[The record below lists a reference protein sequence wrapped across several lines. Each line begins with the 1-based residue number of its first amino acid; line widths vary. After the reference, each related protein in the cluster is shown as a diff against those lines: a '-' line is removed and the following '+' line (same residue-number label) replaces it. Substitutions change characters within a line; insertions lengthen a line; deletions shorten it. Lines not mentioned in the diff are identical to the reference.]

1 MEILEGSWTGVIKIK
16 VSNFIS
22 FSYFIILSASTVF
35 KKKYILLNFKVHY
48 KGTFNTIKCTSSPQ
62 GHTFFHM
69 EYL

>member
-35 KKKYILLNFKVHY
+35 LNILINFKVHY